1 MNFTIRTLYWKIII
15 FLSIANSIEAQEI
28 KYGSNNGNYVQIL
41 GREVYF
47 EEYGEGDTVLMLHGG
62 PGSITNFAKIIPKL
76 SKDYKIF
83 AIDSPG
89 QGNSERA
96 EDLSYPL
103 MAENASLFIDKMG
116 INKCYVVGWS
126 DGACTGLLL
135 AANRP
140 DVVKKVFVSGGFA
153 NIDGF
158 TEEVRTFW
166 STVTPEIIQQEWGN
180 WHLEYRSQYPNLD
193 WKTTIHDIRNMV
205 NKKIYITEDQL
216 SSIEGN
222 VLLAYGDND
231 IYTMEHI
238 IYLRKTIR
246 DSELMILP
254 GTNHSTFDEQPE
266 IMSLAIKDFF
276 DK

>member
-41 GREVYF
+41 GREVYY

-180 WHLEYRSQYPNLD
+180 WHLEYQSQYPNLD

-205 NKKIYITEDQL
+205 NKIIYITEDQL

>member
-140 DVVKKVFVSGGFA
+140 DIVKKVFVSGGFA

-180 WHLEYRSQYPNLD
+180 WHLEYQSQYPNLD

>member
-116 INKCYVVGWS
+116 INKCYIVGWS

-180 WHLEYRSQYPNLD
+180 WHLEYQSQYPNLD

-205 NKKIYITEDQL
+205 NKIIYITEDQL

>member
-1 MNFTIRTLYWKIII
+1 MKYKMFFEPGEALYLEGFYQLRWDGSDYQ
-15 FLSIANSIEAQEI
+15 FNI
-28 KYGSNNGNYVQIL
+28 K
-41 GREVYF
+41 
-47 EEYGEGDTVLMLHGG
+47 
-62 PGSITNFAKIIPKL
+62 
-76 SKDYKIF
+76 
-83 AIDSPG
+83 
-89 QGNSERA
+89 
-96 EDLSYPL
+96 
-103 MAENASLFIDKMG
+103 
-116 INKCYVVGWS
+116 
-126 DGACTGLLL
+126 
-135 AANRP
+135 
-140 DVVKKVFVSGGFA
+140 
-153 NIDGF
+153 
-158 TEEVRTFW
+158 EVRLLESVGEALTH
-166 STVTPEIIQQEWGN
+166 SVTLKLLVENVTPEIIQQEWGN
-180 WHLEYRSQYPNLD
+180 WHLEYQSQYPNLD

-205 NKKIYITEDQL
+205 NKIIYITEDQL

>member
-180 WHLEYRSQYPNLD
+180 WHLEYQSQYPNLD

-205 NKKIYITEDQL
+205 NKIIYITEDQL